1 MLTRASLVA
10 GHPPL
15 NLTPEE
21 DRTFRRLFQ
30 LADTENIGVVT
41 GEVAVKFFEKSGLLP
56 RVLGEVGEK
65 TALPAYADIWQ
76 IADTDNRGLLTPNG
90 FGVALRLIGQVQN
103 GQTPTAELALRPGPL
118 PKFEGLTGFPQPQGG
133 GVPPPVRV
141 PALTPDKV
149 AEFSLLFERSGPQG
163 DVLPGEQAKQIF
175 ERARLPIEVLGR
187 IWSLADTE
195 QRGALGVTEFIV
207 AMHLLLSYKN
217 NTLRAIPNV
226 LPPGLF
232 EAASRR
238 NSRPLA
244 PQNIA
249 APSAGRPDI
258 PPVPGIPK
266 HFSPGPGQS
275 PMGKSGY
282 TPPQTAQH
290 TGADSDW
297 AISRE
302 EKAHFDTIFNTVDKS
317 KKGFITGEEAVPF
330 FSNSKLPEE
339 ILAQIWD
346 LADINSEG
354 HLNRDEFAVAM
365 HLIRQQRMSRGR
377 PPPTT
382 LPPNLVPPSMR
393 QQIRPPAQPTAPAF
407 DNAAYAAKSASEDL
421 FGLDAFASTSAPS
434 QTTGQISTASSTS
447 FSRPFDADVFGN
459 TSKPLT
465 SSSPVGSGS
474 QGSPQPSAFKPFV
487 PSSRFGQTLTSSVSG
502 SPNSSGQSQTRGA
515 QQKPSAMDDLLG
527 DNDPEVSSR
536 LNHETSELANI
547 SNQISQLSKQM
558 REVET
563 NKASTER
570 ELSSVSMQKHEFEMR
585 LSQARTAYEQE
596 VKDIKNLEE
605 RLAASR
611 NDTRK
616 LQQEIST
623 IEGTYQDL
631 QNQHRQVVLA
641 LEADQRENASLK
653 ERIRNVN
660 ADIGQLRLQL
670 DKLRS
675 EARQQK
681 GLVTIGKK
689 QLATAESD
697 REKLRGEIES
707 SKPAQQDSPWGV
719 PSSHQVQSPGAA
731 STTSSASRDT
741 NPFFRKPPSAVPE
754 NTISPSPFS
763 SATAPQSNQGSFE
776 NVFGPPYSPHTTAPP
791 PTSFRSEP
799 EPRNNMGEP
808 ITSAPSG
815 PSIRSSEGPDFPT
828 PASSPPASSY
838 HESPR
843 TADPPAPPDS
853 RQITSSFL
861 PFRENAQRADSLSSP
876 MKVSAPPS
884 RYGGN
889 ENLGTE
895 TPTNWFSAATETPV
909 AERDD
914 RTRGLERT
922 DVSQTETVFGT
933 SSSGLAERRAISP
946 TEANGSRVPVAKAND
961 PRGSYQGFGTS
972 AGPTSSIPGAF
983 PSDTTSPIQPNQTGE
998 STLSDRSKASSRPSD
1013 GFRSDPFALGRD
1025 QRGPPGGTKEDFDDA
1040 FASFSSAKQPQE
1052 RQNTGVSSA
1061 DDPVGAGSVGVARF
1075 NREFPPITEHGDD
1088 ESDSNSERGFDDN
1101 FTSNSPAHTRQSSL
1115 AQNQGQQGS
1124 RPGSGANDGPTD
1136 VYTPRPGISQIA
1148 SNSSNLPGINAQKPP
1163 PGYEQSLGSG
1173 FGKPGS
1179 PRDSNQFPPEFS
1191 GLLPPRKDPT
1201 ASQGSPDKQ
1210 FSNPLSGGQT
1220 LFGTSTTSKGAPST
1234 TATAFSSSPPLSNTP
1249 QSTAPSDAYQSAVSH
1264 PSQKGP
1270 SPPQPQHPT
1279 NYDTEEFDK
1288 EFADLTDSKETD
1300 DKADDDFGI
1309 TSHHQEHLGEF
1320 NPTFDSPIGGSKS
1333 GSASQQTT
1341 SVSTAH
1347 AEDAFND
1354 FEHNIGHT
1362 TQASSQSK
1370 SMQSQSTSSHD
1381 WDAIFAGMDPGPSQ
1395 PSIPPKESLSPVL
1408 GQNGST
1414 SGLPTSS
1421 VNRAVNENAS
1431 MKPPMPGRALS
1442 TGTEHDVSILKKLTG
1457 MGFPRDAALK
1467 ALEKY
1472 DYNIDKAS
1480 SDLTHGR
1487 YCYNF

>member
-1 MLTRASLVA
+1 MADSNGNA
-10 GHPPL
+10 DIIHPTL

-41 GEVAVKFFEKSGLLP
+41 GEVAVKFFEKSGLQP
-56 RVLGEVGEK
+56 RILGE
-65 TALPAYADIWQ
+65 IWQ

-118 PKFEGLTGFPQPQGG
+118 PKFEGLTGAQPQGG
-133 GVPPPVRV
+133 GVPPVRV

-149 AEFSLLFERSGPQG
+149 AEFSLLFERSGAQG

-175 ERARLPIEVLGR
+175 ERARLPNEVLGR
-187 IWSLADTE
+187 IWNLADTE
-195 QRGALGVTEFIV
+195 QRGALGVTEFII
-207 AMHLLLSYKN
+207 AMHLLVSYKN

-238 NSRPLA
+238 NSRPLP

-249 APSAGRPDI
+249 SPSAGRPDI

-275 PMGKSGY
+275 PMGKGSY

-290 TGADSDW
+290 TSADSDW
-297 AISRE
+297 AINRD
-302 EKAHFDTIFNTVDKS
+302 EKANFDTVFNTVDKS
-317 KKGFITGEEAVPF
+317 KKGYITGEEAVPF
-330 FSNSKLPEE
+330 FSNSRLPED

-365 HLIRQQRMSRGR
+365 YLIRQQRMSRGK
-377 PPPTT
+377 PPPNT

-393 QQIRPPAQPTAPAF
+393 QQVRPPAQPTAPAF

-421 FGLDAFASTSAPS
+421 FGLDAFSSTSVPPQSQASTGGSA
-434 QTTGQISTASSTS
+434 S
-447 FSRPFDADVFGN
+447 FSRPFDTDVFGN
-459 TSKPLT
+459 ANKPLT
-465 SSSPVGSGS
+465 PSSPIASGS
-474 QGSPQPSAFKPFV
+474 QGSPQPSVFKPFV
-487 PSSRFGQTLTSSVSG
+487 PSSMFGQTLTSGSG
-502 SPNSSGQSQTRGA
+502 GSNSSGPSQTRGA
-515 QQKPSAMDDLLG
+515 QQKSSAMDDLLG
-527 DNDPEVSSR
+527 DNDPEVSNR

-547 SNQISQLSKQM
+547 SNQIGQLSKQIG
-558 REVET
+558 EVKT
-563 NKASTER
+563 NRGSTER
-570 ELSSVSMQKHEFEMR
+570 DLSSVGLQKREFEMR
-585 LSQARTAYEQE
+585 LSQLRAAYEQE
-596 VKDIKNLEE
+596 VKDVKNLEE

-616 LQQEIST
+616 LQQEIAT
-623 IEGTYQDL
+623 AEGTYQDL

-641 LEADQRENASLK
+641 LEADQRENANLK

-660 ADIGQLRLQL
+660 TEMNQLRPQL
-670 DKLRS
+670 EKLRS
-675 EARQQK
+675 DARQQK

-719 PSSHQVQSPGAA
+719 APSHQVQSPGAA
-731 STTSSASRDT
+731 SATSSASRDT

-754 NTISPSPFS
+754 NTMSPSPFS
-763 SATAPQSNQGSFE
+763 PGTAPQSNQGNFE
-776 NVFGPPYSPHTTAPP
+776 NVFGPPYSSPHTTAP
-791 PTSFRSEP
+791 PTSFRSES
-799 EPRNNMGEP
+799 EPRNIGEP

-861 PFRENAQRADSLSSP
+861 PFRENTQRTDSFTSS

-922 DVSQTETVFGT
+922 DQSQTETGFGT
-933 SSSGLAERRAISP
+933 SSGLAERRAISP
-946 TEANGSRVPVAKAND
+946 TEANGPRGPATKAND
-961 PRGSYQGFGTS
+961 SRSSYQGFGTS
-972 AGPTSSIPGAF
+972 GPTSSIPGAF
-983 PSDTTSPIQPNQTGE
+983 PSDTTSPIQSNQTGE

-1013 GFRSDPFALGRD
+1013 GFRSDPFSLGRD
-1025 QRGPPGGTKEDFDDA
+1025 QRGPPATKEDFDDA
-1040 FASFSSAKQPQE
+1040 FASFGSAKQPQE
-1052 RQNTGVSSA
+1052 RQNTGGSSA
-1061 DDPVGAGSVGVARF
+1061 DGSVGAGSVGVARF
-1075 NREFPPITEHGDD
+1075 NREFPPIREHGDDD
-1088 ESDSNSERGFDDN
+1088 ESDSNSEHGFDDN
-1101 FTSNSPAHTRQSSL
+1101 FTSNSPVHTRQSSL

-1124 RPGSGANDGPTD
+1124 RPGSGANDDPAD
-1136 VYTPRPGISQIA
+1136 VYTPRPGMSQMVSNA
-1148 SNSSNLPGINAQKPP
+1148 SLPSVNAQKPP
-1163 PGYEQSLGSG
+1163 PGYEQSMGSG

-1191 GLLPPRKDPT
+1191 GLLPSRKDPT
-1201 ASQGSPDKQ
+1201 ASQGSPEKQ

-1249 QSTAPSDAYQSAVSH
+1249 LSTAPSDAYQSAVSH

-1279 NYDTEEFDK
+1279 NYNEDFDK
-1288 EFADLTDSKETD
+1288 EFADLADSKEAD
-1300 DKADDDFGI
+1300 DKVDDDFGI
-1309 TSHHQEHLGEF
+1309 TSHHQEHLDEF
-1320 NPTFDSPIGGSKS
+1320 NPTFDSPVGGSKS

-1341 SVSTAH
+1341 SGSTAH
-1347 AEDAFND
+1347 AEDTFNE
-1354 FEHNIGHT
+1354 FEHNIGHP
-1362 TQASSQSK
+1362 TQASNQSK
-1370 SMQSQSTSSHD
+1370 SMQSQSASSHD
-1381 WDAIFAGMDPGPSQ
+1381 WDAIFAGMESGPGQ
-1395 PSIPPKESLSPVL
+1395 PSIPPKESLGPVL
-1408 GQNGST
+1408 GQNGSA
-1414 SGLPTSS
+1414 SGPPTSS
-1421 VNRAVNENAS
+1421 TNRAVNENAS
-1431 MKPPMPGRALS
+1431 SLSASTKPPMPGRALS
-1442 TGTEHDVSILKKLTG
+1442 SGTEHDDPILKKLTG
-1457 MGFPRDAALK
+1457 MGYPRDAALK

-1472 DYNIDKAS
+1472 DYNIDKAA
-1480 SDLTHGR
+1480 DYLVRNATK
-1487 YCYNF
+1487 